1 MSVIVNTVSEVL
13 VGVQGTVVQ
22 NQPPHQEAAHRLGV
36 VPSVVNTCQFVQIGS
51 LVNNHQEFL

>member
-1 MSVIVNTVSEVL
+1 MNTVSDVL

-36 VPSVVNTCQFVQIGS
+36 VPSVVRTCQVVHTGN
-51 LVNNHQEFL
+51 LVNNHQAFL